1 VIPGSCERGTDVAF
15 PGWVSTPQLQAADT
29 PHSSG
34 RFFTGFVLTGLA
46 VLLMAWGFHAYD
58 QLSAADRE
66 VRARWSQ
73 LESSYHHRLELVPP
87 LVELV
92 EGLPGVEVTPLAT
105 ARAEL
110 VRLEGPDLSRTLEDD
125 TRFQQL
131 NAAQLDVDEALDA
144 LLVESREHVQGAEY
158 RVLEHQLEALS
169 ARIDVERL
177 RFNEAV
183 REFNAVRLRFPAM
196 FIARGAGAKF
206 AEKPF
211 VPLGS

>member
-1 VIPGSCERGTDVAF
+1 MN
-15 PGWVSTPQLQAADT
+15 LHAADA
-29 PHSSG
+29 PRSSG
-34 RFFTGFVLTGLA
+34 RLFSGFVLTGFA
-46 VLLMAWGFHAYD
+46 VLLLAWGFHAYD
-58 QLSAADRE
+58 ELSAADRE

-73 LESSYHHRLELVPP
+73 LESSYAHRLELVPP

-110 VRLEGPDLSRTLEDD
+110 VRLQAYDLSRALEDPEL
-125 TRFQQL
+125 FASL
-131 NAAQLDVDEALDA
+131 NATEREIDADVDVVLAQ
-144 LLVESREHVQGAEY
+144 SREHVQEAEY
-158 RVLEHQLEALS
+158 RVLELQLETLGS
-169 ARIDVERL
+169 RIAIERL

-196 FIARGAGAKF
+196 FIARGAGVRF

-211 VPLGS
+211 APPGS

>member
-1 VIPGSCERGTDVAF
+1 MH
-15 PGWVSTPQLQAADT
+15 LQAADT

-34 RFFTGFVLTGLA
+34 RLFTGFVLTGLA

-58 QLSAADRE
+58 QLAAADRE

-73 LESSYHHRLELVPP
+73 LESSYQHRLELVPP

-92 EGLPGVEVTPLAT
+92 EGLPGVDVTPLAT

-110 VRLEGPDLSRTLEDD
+110 VRLEGNDRSPVLE
-125 TRFQQL
+125 
-131 NAAQLDVDEALDA
+131 DEALFRRLNAVQLEVDGAVGA

-158 RVLEHQLEALS
+158 RVLEHQLETLG
-169 ARIDVERL
+169 ARIGVERL

-196 FIARGAGAKF
+196 FIARGAGARF
-206 AEKPF
+206 AERPF
-211 VPLGS
+211 VPPGA